1 MIVDH
6 IRLGSTTLVQMIA
19 PARRCSGG
27 TAAIPTGDYATP
39 CEGFHGH
46 FRRKKTSSSM
56 LRAMEFVQTMMGLG
70 MHSTSMVLFTPFN
83 TQGH

>member
-19 PARRCSGG
+19 PVRRCSGG
-27 TAAIPTGDYATP
+27 TGAIPTGDYASP
-39 CEGFHGH
+39 YEGFHGH
-46 FRRKKTSSSM
+46 FRPKKTSSSM
-56 LRAMEFVQTMMGLG
+56 VRAMEFVQMMGLG
-70 MHSTSMVLFTPFN
+70 MHSTTMAPFTPFN